1 MRGFAMLR
9 SLRLRVT
16 FWITTFVIF
25 VALVVRYLN
34 YHVTQDILVHD
45 IDTQLWTRLGALKT
59 QQQFAADTLLNPT
72 LPLGSLLL
80 PPLRSAS
87 DWKPSVA
94 MRFLMPSEIAPDRHA
109 KPFPCFAA
117 VLRADGT
124 VIQSLAL
131 PDNISWA
138 PACYGHRETLW
149 NTPQNDYR
157 LAACTGTDE
166 TLLLVGTPL
175 SHLKQAMRDV
185 VWFYTWTL
193 ALSFFPIAIILWAI
207 LSQIMK
213 PLKRISQTARR
224 ITQGH
229 FEERIDIAHADSEL
243 VGMCETINGML
254 DRLNAIR
261 ISQLRFNAN
270 VAHEIRN
277 PIHGILMQ
285 TDVSQERARSTVE
298 LTHTVAH
305 CRALALRLEALSD
318 ALLSLA
324 KAESVASESLS
335 TIDLEPILEEAI
347 EQVSGMARAKLISL
361 HASVKSAVVHGNADL
376 LHQVFVNLLANA
388 IQHTPLNGKVDI
400 ALLHAGGRWIVRVI
414 DHGIGISPENVDGLF
429 NRFFREAR
437 AGNTAREG
445 HGLGLAICKSIM
457 HGHRGDVVHVATPG
471 GGATFEVQFARD

>member
-1 MRGFAMLR
+1 MLR

-16 FWITTFVIF
+16 FWITTSVIV
-25 VALVVRYLN
+25 VAMAVRYLS
-34 YHVTQDILVHD
+34 YHVTQDILIHD

-59 QQQFAADTLLNPT
+59 QQQFAADTLLNPIS
-72 LPLGSLLL
+72 PLGSLLL
-80 PPLRSAS
+80 PTLRSAS
-87 DWKPSVA
+87 DWKPSIA
-94 MRFLMPSEIAPDRHA
+94 MRFLMPSGIAMDRHA
-109 KPFPCFAA
+109 KPFPYFAA
-117 VLRADGT
+117 VFRADGT
-124 VIQSLAL
+124 VIGSLAL
-131 PDNISWA
+131 PDNIPWA
-138 PACYGHRETLW
+138 DACRGHRETLW
-149 NTPQNDYR
+149 NTSQNDYR

-175 SHLKQAMRDV
+175 SHLKQSLREL

-193 ALSFFPIAIILWAI
+193 TLSWFPIAIVLWAI

-213 PLKRISQTARR
+213 PLKRISETARR

-229 FEERIDIAHADSEL
+229 FDDRIDVAQADSEL
-243 VGMCETINGML
+243 LGMAETINGML
-254 DRLNAIR
+254 DRLNAVR
-261 ISQLRFNAN
+261 VSQARFNAN

-285 TDVSQERARSTVE
+285 TDVSQESPRNEVE

-305 CRALALRLEALSD
+305 CRALALRLQSLSD

-324 KAESVASESLS
+324 KAESVASDSLLA
-335 TIDLEPILEEAI
+335 IDLEPVLEEAL
-347 EQVSGMARAKLISL
+347 EQVSGMAKAKLIAL
-361 HASVKSAVVHGNADL
+361 HASVQSTVVHGNADL
-376 LHQVFVNLLANA
+376 LHQVFVNLLVNA
-388 IQHTPLNGKVDI
+388 IQHTPANGNVEV
-400 ALLHAGGRWIVRVI
+400 ALLHAGGRLIVRVI
-414 DHGIGISPENVDGLF
+414 DHGIGIAPEKVEGLF
-429 NRFFREAR
+429 TRFFGESR